1 MFFFSPHLLPVNGEK
16 VKANSQNRP
25 SIRYHF
31 SMPIQIRRA
40 SSADANMLAEVG
52 VATFV
57 ETFGH
62 LYPPEDLHAFL
73 DESHSPAAYAAALS
87 ATSPYAL
94 WVAEC
99 DGECVG
105 YAQAG
110 PCSLPHDEVQAEDGE
125 IKRLYLRN
133 SAQGSGT
140 GSALMEVAMAWLL
153 RNGPRTL
160 WLSVWSENLGAQR
173 FYARYGFSFA
183 QEYGFM
189 VGQQR
194 DREFMYRRPKSA
206 GLPTPAV

>member
-1 MFFFSPHLLPVNGEK
+1 
-16 VKANSQNRP
+16 
-25 SIRYHF
+25 
-31 SMPIQIRRA
+31 MPIHIRRA
-40 SSADANMLAEVG
+40 TSTDANMLAAVG
-52 VATFV
+52 TATFV

-62 LYPPEDLHAFL
+62 LYPPEDLQAFL

-87 ATSPYAL
+87 DTNPYAL

-110 PCSLPHDEVQAEDGE
+110 PCNLPHDDVQAEDGE
-125 IKRLYLRN
+125 IKRLYLLKR
-133 SAQGSGT
+133 AQGNRVGH
-140 GSALMEVAMAWLL
+140 ALMDAAMAWLL
-153 RNGPRTL
+153 RDGPRTL
-160 WLSVWSENLGAQR
+160 WLSVWSENVGAQR
-173 FYARYGFSFA
+173 FYASYGFAFA

-206 GLPTPAV
+206 GLPAAE